1 MLKESLRQA
10 QRPGQ
15 GRLSGQDRAGSA
27 ARRGVPLVRKGN
39 LPIDYSSYKRY
50 GVRRFFVFNLAS

>member
-10 QRPGQ
+10 R
-15 GRLSGQDRAGSA
+15 GQDRGAGSA

-50 GVRRFFVFNLAS
+50 GVRRDFCF

>member
-15 GRLSGQDRAGSA
+15 GRLSGKK
-27 ARRGVPLVRKGN
+27 GVPLVRKGN

-50 GVRRFFVFNLAS
+50 GVRRVFVFNLAS

>member
-1 MLKESLRQA
+1 MLKERFD
-10 QRPGQ
+10 
-15 GRLSGQDRAGSA
+15 RLSGQDRAGSA

-50 GVRRFFVFNLAS
+50 GVRRVFVFNMAS

>member
-10 QRPGQ
+10 R
-15 GRLSGQDRAGSA
+15 GQDRAGSA

-39 LPIDYSSYKRY
+39 LPIDYSSYKKY
-50 GVRRFFVFNLAS
+50 GVRRVFVFNLAS